1 MNRKGAHRVPVY
13 KHHLLPL
20 NSHSLLSKPCL
31 HLLYRIREPELIHN
45 IIWFMFKFSPE
56 IFCLSTI
63 MSGPQKLASSEDRSE
78 NIDFFERCAS

>member
-1 MNRKGAHRVPVY
+1 
-13 KHHLLPL
+13 
-20 NSHSLLSKPCL
+20 
-31 HLLYRIREPELIHN
+31 
-45 IIWFMFKFSPE
+45 MFKFSPE